1 MDPLD
6 LEAAQKAYEARQLI
20 QQDRGRRAV
29 GHAIAGSVVER
40 CNARPGTQGPS
51 AVRAAS
57 ERHTYQDSGEATAIE
72 DLLVAETDHGS
83 TTVAP
88 PAGLLSCV
96 PSTPHDASAAAD
108 ATAAAGNSGP
118 THDPTTGSIERGQ
131 KVRASELYAKYHSG
145 DALKNLLSAE
155 EELKSSNA
163 SNAST
168 ASGSSSGSTESTA
181 SAVSAASAAGTTS
194 CAKPSCAEP
203 SCAEPSCAKPSCAK
217 PSCAKPSCAKPSC
230 AGASSASASGAA
242 AAPAAAAWVFD
253 FSGPKTHLAALG
265 SAAPAVSSTA
275 LKIAPEVRPQ
285 TPRTVARLQAAR
297 SAAKALESALS
308 ADLKADEARR
318 GATGASNAS
327 SDAAAGRA
335 MALAIM
341 GGETLVGGAHAVEAA
356 APTAADSPG
365 QHDAKDDGSILGTAR
380 QRAITMRAAA
390 VAKRA
395 QAERAAAA
403 AAASLSAAE
412 AAEAAA
418 AGAEFALM
426 MLMGDDFGDDGALP
440 LVAPPATG

>member
-131 KVRASELYAKYHSG
+131 KVQASELYAKYHSG

-203 SCAEPSCAKPSCAK
+203 SGAEPSCAKPSCAK
-217 PSCAKPSCAKPSC
+217 PWC

-308 ADLKADEARR
+308 ADLSADEARR

-335 MALAIM
+335 MALAIL
-341 GGETLVGGAHAVEAA
+341 GGETLVGGGHAVEAA

-403 AAASLSAAE
+403 AAASLSAA
-412 AAEAAA
+412 

>member
-1 MDPLD
+1 MSRSSGLLFGLLINAPTPMDPLD
-6 LEAAQKAYEARQLI
+6 LEAAQKAYEARHLI
-20 QQDRGRRAV
+20 QQDRGRLAV
-29 GHAIAGSVVER
+29 GHAIAGSVLER
-40 CNARPGTQGPS
+40 SDAQ
-51 AVRAAS
+51 
-57 ERHTYQDSGEATAIE
+57 SGALSRVLEAEATAIF

-88 PAGLLSCV
+88 LAGLLSCV
-96 PSTPHDASAAAD
+96 PSTPHDAAA
-108 ATAAAGNSGP
+108 ATAAAATGNSGLS
-118 THDPTTGSIERGQ
+118 HNPTTGSIERGQ
-131 KVRASELYAKYHSG
+131 KVGARPAVRASELYAKYHSG
-145 DALKNLLSAE
+145 DALKHLLSAE

-168 ASGSSSGSTESTA
+168 ASGSSSGSTESAA
-181 SAVSAASAAGTTS
+181 SAVSVASAVGTTS
-194 CAKPSCAEP
+194 CAST
-203 SCAEPSCAKPSCAK
+203 
-217 PSCAKPSCAKPSC
+217 
-230 AGASSASASGAA
+230 SGAA

-275 LKIAPEVRPQ
+275 HKIAPEVRPQ

-297 SAAKALESALS
+297 SAAKVLESALS
-308 ADLKADEARR
+308 ADLSADEAKR
-318 GATGASNAS
+318 GETGASNAS
-327 SDAAAGRA
+327 SDAAAGRT
-335 MALAIM
+335 MALAIL
-341 GGETLVGGAHAVEAA
+341 GGETLDDILGGHAVKAA
-356 APTAADSPG
+356 VPTAAGSSD
-365 QHDAKDDGSILGTAR
+365 QHDGSVLGTAR
-380 QRAITMRAAA
+380 QRAITMRVAA

-403 AAASLSAAE
+403 AAAALSAAE

>member
-72 DLLVAETDHGS
+72 DLLVAKTDHGS

-194 CAKPSCAEP
+194 CAKPSCA
-203 SCAEPSCAKPSCAK
+203 
-217 PSCAKPSCAKPSC
+217 KPSC

-308 ADLKADEARR
+308 ADLSADEARR

-335 MALAIM
+335 MALAIL
-341 GGETLVGGAHAVEAA
+341 GGETLVGGGHAVEAA

-440 LVAPPATG
+440 LVAPQATG

>member
-203 SCAEPSCAKPSCAK
+203 SCAKPSCAK
-217 PSCAKPSCAKPSC
+217 PCC

-308 ADLKADEARR
+308 ADLSADEARR

-335 MALAIM
+335 MALAIL
-341 GGETLVGGAHAVEAA
+341 GGETLVGGGHAVEAA

>member
-217 PSCAKPSCAKPSC
+217 PCC

-308 ADLKADEARR
+308 ADLSADEARR

-335 MALAIM
+335 MALAIL
-341 GGETLVGGAHAVEAA
+341 GGETLVGGGHAVEAA

-440 LVAPPATG
+440 LVAPQATG

>member
-217 PSCAKPSCAKPSC
+217 PSCAKPSCA
-230 AGASSASASGAA
+230 GASSASASGAA

-308 ADLKADEARR
+308 ADLSADEARR

-335 MALAIM
+335 MALAIL
-341 GGETLVGGAHAVEAA
+341 GGETLVGGGHAVEAA

>member
-217 PSCAKPSCAKPSC
+217 PCC

-308 ADLKADEARR
+308 ADLSADEARR

-335 MALAIM
+335 MALAIL
-341 GGETLVGGAHAVEAA
+341 GGETLVGGGHAVEAA

>member
-6 LEAAQKAYEARQLI
+6 LEAAQKAYEARHLI
-20 QQDRGRRAV
+20 QQDRGRLAV
-29 GHAIAGSVVER
+29 GHAIAGSVLER
-40 CNARPGTQGPS
+40 SDAQ
-51 AVRAAS
+51 
-57 ERHTYQDSGEATAIE
+57 SGALSRVLEAEATAI
-72 DLLVAETDHGS
+72 DHLLVAETDHGS

-96 PSTPHDASAAAD
+96 PCTPHDAAA
-108 ATAAAGNSGP
+108 ATAAAATAAAATGNSGP
-118 THDPTTGSIERGQ
+118 THNPTTGSIERGQ
-131 KVRASELYAKYHSG
+131 KVGARPAVRASELYAKYHSG
-145 DALKNLLSAE
+145 DALKHLLSAE

-168 ASGSSSGSTESTA
+168 ASGSSSGSTESAA
-181 SAVSAASAAGTTS
+181 SAVSVASAVGTTS
-194 CAKPSCAEP
+194 CAST
-203 SCAEPSCAKPSCAK
+203 
-217 PSCAKPSCAKPSC
+217 
-230 AGASSASASGAA
+230 SGAA

-275 LKIAPEVRPQ
+275 HKIAPEVRPQ

-297 SAAKALESALS
+297 SAAKVLESALS
-308 ADLKADEARR
+308 ADLSADEAKR
-318 GATGASNAS
+318 GETGASIGASNAS

-335 MALAIM
+335 MALAIL
-341 GGETLVGGAHAVEAA
+341 GGETLDDILGGHAVEAA
-356 APTAADSPG
+356 VPTAAGSSD
-365 QHDAKDDGSILGTAR
+365 QHDGSVLGTAR
-380 QRAITMRAAA
+380 QRAITMRVAA

-403 AAASLSAAE
+403 AAAALSAAE

-426 MLMGDDFGDDGALP
+426 MLMGDDFGDEGALP
-440 LVAPPATG
+440 LVAPPATGG

>member
-194 CAKPSCAEP
+194 CAKPSCA
-203 SCAEPSCAKPSCAK
+203 
-217 PSCAKPSCAKPSC
+217 KPSC

-308 ADLKADEARR
+308 ADLSADEARR

-335 MALAIM
+335 MALAILGGAIL
-341 GGETLVGGAHAVEAA
+341 GGETLVGGGHAVEAA

>member
-6 LEAAQKAYEARQLI
+6 LEAAQKAYEARHLI
-20 QQDRGRRAV
+20 QQDRGRLAV
-29 GHAIAGSVVER
+29 GHAIAGSVLER
-40 CNARPGTQGPS
+40 SDAQ
-51 AVRAAS
+51 
-57 ERHTYQDSGEATAIE
+57 SGALSRVLEAEATAIF

-96 PSTPHDASAAAD
+96 PSTPHDAAA
-108 ATAAAGNSGP
+108 ATAAAATGNSGLS
-118 THDPTTGSIERGQ
+118 HNPTTGSIERGQ
-131 KVRASELYAKYHSG
+131 KVGARPAVRASELYAKYHSG
-145 DALKNLLSAE
+145 DALKHLLSAE

-168 ASGSSSGSTESTA
+168 ASGSSSGSTESAA
-181 SAVSAASAAGTTS
+181 SAVSVASAVGTTS
-194 CAKPSCAEP
+194 CAT
-203 SCAEPSCAKPSCAK
+203 
-217 PSCAKPSCAKPSC
+217 
-230 AGASSASASGAA
+230 ASSASASGAA

-275 LKIAPEVRPQ
+275 HKIAPEVRPQ

-297 SAAKALESALS
+297 SAAKVLESALS
-308 ADLKADEARR
+308 ADLSADEAKR
-318 GATGASNAS
+318 GETGASNAS
-327 SDAAAGRA
+327 SDAAAGRT
-335 MALAIM
+335 MALAIL
-341 GGETLVGGAHAVEAA
+341 GGEILDDILGGHAVEAA
-356 APTAADSPG
+356 VPTAAGSSD
-365 QHDAKDDGSILGTAR
+365 QHDGSVLGTAR
-380 QRAITMRAAA
+380 QRAITMRVAA

-403 AAASLSAAE
+403 AAAALSAAE

>member
-72 DLLVAETDHGS
+72 DLLVAKTDHGS

-217 PSCAKPSCAKPSC
+217 PCC

-308 ADLKADEARR
+308 ADLSADEARR

-327 SDAAAGRA
+327 SD
-335 MALAIM
+335 MALAIL
-341 GGETLVGGAHAVEAA
+341 GGETLVGGGHAVEAA

>member
-72 DLLVAETDHGS
+72 DLLVAKTDHGS

-194 CAKPSCAEP
+194 CAKPSCA
-203 SCAEPSCAKPSCAK
+203 
-217 PSCAKPSCAKPSC
+217 KPSC

-308 ADLKADEARR
+308 ADLSADEARR

-327 SDAAAGRA
+327 SD
-335 MALAIM
+335 MALAIL
-341 GGETLVGGAHAVEAA
+341 GGETLVGGGHAVEAA

-440 LVAPPATG
+440 LVAPQATG

>member
-131 KVRASELYAKYHSG
+131 KVQASELYAKYHSG

-203 SCAEPSCAKPSCAK
+203 SCAEPSCAK

-308 ADLKADEARR
+308 ADLSADEARR

-335 MALAIM
+335 MALAILGGAIL
-341 GGETLVGGAHAVEAA
+341 GGETLVGGGHAVEAA

>member
-203 SCAEPSCAKPSCAK
+203 SCA
-217 PSCAKPSCAKPSC
+217 KPSC

-308 ADLKADEARR
+308 ADLSADEARR

-335 MALAIM
+335 MALAIL
-341 GGETLVGGAHAVEAA
+341 GGETLVGGGHAVEAA

>member
-29 GHAIAGSVVER
+29 GHTIAGSVVER

-217 PSCAKPSCAKPSC
+217 PCC

-308 ADLKADEARR
+308 ADLSADEARR

-335 MALAIM
+335 MALAIL
-341 GGETLVGGAHAVEAA
+341 GGETLVGGGHAVEAA

>member
-217 PSCAKPSCAKPSC
+217 PSCA
-230 AGASSASASGAA
+230 GASSASASGAA

-308 ADLKADEARR
+308 ADLSADEARR

-335 MALAIM
+335 MALAILGGAIL
-341 GGETLVGGAHAVEAA
+341 GGETLVGGGHAVEAA

>member
-1 MDPLD
+1 M
-6 LEAAQKAYEARQLI
+6 
-20 QQDRGRRAV
+20 
-29 GHAIAGSVVER
+29 
-40 CNARPGTQGPS
+40 
-51 AVRAAS
+51 
-57 ERHTYQDSGEATAIE
+57 
-72 DLLVAETDHGS
+72 
-83 TTVAP
+83 
-88 PAGLLSCV
+88 

-217 PSCAKPSCAKPSC
+217 PSCA
-230 AGASSASASGAA
+230 GASSASASGAA

-308 ADLKADEARR
+308 ADLSADEARR

-327 SDAAAGRA
+327 SDAAAGRD
-335 MALAIM
+335 MALAIL
-341 GGETLVGGAHAVEAA
+341 GGETLVGGGHAVEAA

>member
-6 LEAAQKAYEARQLI
+6 LEAAQKAYEARHLI
-20 QQDRGRRAV
+20 QQDRGRLAG
-29 GHAIAGSVVER
+29 GHAIAGSVLER
-40 CNARPGTQGPS
+40 SDAQ
-51 AVRAAS
+51 
-57 ERHTYQDSGEATAIE
+57 SGALSRVLEAEGTAID

-96 PSTPHDASAAAD
+96 PCTPHDAAA
-108 ATAAAGNSGP
+108 ATAAAATAAAATGNSGP
-118 THDPTTGSIERGQ
+118 THNPTTGSIERGQ
-131 KVRASELYAKYHSG
+131 KVGARPAVRASELYAKYHSG
-145 DALKNLLSAE
+145 DALKHLLSAE

-168 ASGSSSGSTESTA
+168 ASGSSSGSTESAA
-181 SAVSAASAAGTTS
+181 SAVSVASAVGTTS
-194 CAKPSCAEP
+194 CAT
-203 SCAEPSCAKPSCAK
+203 
-217 PSCAKPSCAKPSC
+217 
-230 AGASSASASGAA
+230 ASSASASGAA

-308 ADLKADEARR
+308 ADLSADEARR

-335 MALAIM
+335 MALAIL
-341 GGETLVGGAHAVEAA
+341 GGETLVGGGHAVEAA

>member
-194 CAKPSCAEP
+194 CAKPSCA
-203 SCAEPSCAKPSCAK
+203 
-217 PSCAKPSCAKPSC
+217 KPSC

-308 ADLKADEARR
+308 ADLSADEARR

-335 MALAIM
+335 MALAIL
-341 GGETLVGGAHAVEAA
+341 GGETLVGGGHAVEAA